1 MSVVRYS
8 SGRRRERCYT
18 SGVSITIDLPEG
30 LLAGVFHVPEP
41 EVPRQVLPR
50 QVLIELACALYA
62 RQALT
67 HAQAAELAGLGRF
80 ELGEEL
86 ARREI
91 PRHYSKDDLAADLTY
106 GVGQ

>member
-1 MSVVRYS
+1 MGMSV
-8 SGRRRERCYT
+8 
-18 SGVSITIDLPEG
+18 TIDLPEG

-41 EVPRQVLPR
+41 EVPRQVL
-50 QVLIELACALYA
+50 IELACALYA

-67 HAQAAELAGLGRF
+67 HAQAAALAGLDRF

-91 PRHYSKDDLAADLTY
+91 PRHYSKDDLATDLTY
-106 GVGQ
+106 GGGR

>member
-1 MSVVRYS
+1 MSV
-8 SGRRRERCYT
+8 
-18 SGVSITIDLPEG
+18 TIELPEG
-30 LLAGVFHVPEP
+30 LLAGVFRVPEP
-41 EVPRQVLPR
+41 EVPR

-67 HAQAAELAGLGRF
+67 HAQAATLAGLNRF

-91 PRHYSKDDLAADLTY
+91 PRHYTKDDLTADLTY
-106 GVGQ
+106 GGGQ

>member
-1 MSVVRYS
+1 VSV
-8 SGRRRERCYT
+8 
-18 SGVSITIDLPEG
+18 TIDLPEG

-41 EVPRQVLPR
+41 EVPR

-91 PRHYSKDDLAADLTY
+91 PRHYSEADLAADLTY
-106 GVGQ
+106 GGGQ